1 MTSKSTN
8 KSLCTGSVLLLLV
21 LFSFSAC
28 KDKKNGNAGSGESIT
43 LAMQLKE
50 GDKFN
55 LDVDTK
61 LNIDMAI
68 MGQEMT
74 TTMNIGGLS
83 EFDVLKNDGTSKQV
97 ALTYKNFKMEAGMKM
112 GDKESAI
119 PDNGLG
125 ERMQNKRVVLTM
137 NQQNE
142 ITAVAGTD
150 SLIDAMATDAQSRAQ
165 LEQMFSEQQLNSMFG
180 QSFQFYPDKPVK
192 PGDKW
197 NKDIKVNTGS
207 MDVKMKTEY
216 ELVEVK
222 GDIAVI
228 RSTGKIDSKGKMN
241 QNGIEMEVDMKGTA
255 SGTMNVGVKD
265 GYIRDGR
272 QTMDLTANAEAM
284 GQKIP
289 MKMKMEGIVKGNR

>member
-1 MTSKSTN
+1 MTSNSIN
-8 KSLCTGSVLLLLV
+8 KSLWAAGALLLLA

-28 KDKKNGNAGSGESIT
+28 KDKKSNAAGSGESIT

-50 GDKFN
+50 GDKFT

-61 LNIDMAI
+61 LNIDMAL
-68 MGQEMT
+68 MGREMT
-74 TTMNIGGLS
+74 TAMNIGGLS
-83 EFDVLKNDGTSKQV
+83 EFDVVKNDGTTKQV
-97 ALTYKNFKMEAGMKM
+97 ALTYKNFKMDGGVKM
-112 GDKESAI
+112 DGNESPI
-119 PDNGLG
+119 PDNGIG

-137 NQQNE
+137 DEKNE
-142 ITAVAGTD
+142 ITAVSGTD
-150 SLIDAMATDAQSRAQ
+150 SLIDAMAADEQSRIQ
-165 LEQMFSEQQLNSMFG
+165 LEQMFSEDQLNSMFG

-197 NKDIKVNTGS
+197 NKDIKVNTGA

-241 QNGIEMEVDMKGTA
+241 QNGIEMEVDMQGTA

-272 QTMDLTANAEAM
+272 QTMELTANAEAM

-289 MKMKMEGIVKGNR
+289 MKMKMENIVKGSR

>member
-8 KSLCTGSVLLLLV
+8 KSLWTGSVLLLLV

-28 KDKKNGNAGSGESIT
+28 KDKKSSAGSGEGIT

-50 GDKFN
+50 GDKFT

-61 LNIDMAI
+61 MNIDMAI
-68 MGQEMT
+68 MSQEMT
-74 TTMNIGGLS
+74 TTMNIGGVS
-83 EFDVLKNDGTSKQV
+83 EFDVIKNDGTTKEV
-97 ALTYKNFKMEAGMKM
+97 ALTYKNFKMDAGMKM
-112 GDKESAI
+112 GDQESPI
-119 PDNGLG
+119 PDNGIG

-137 NQQNE
+137 NEKNE
-142 ITAVAGTD
+142 ITAVSGTD
-150 SLIDAMATDAQSRAQ
+150 SLMDAMATDAQSRAQ

-228 RSTGKIDSKGKMN
+228 RSVGKIDSKGKMN

-289 MKMKMEGIVKGNR
+289 MKMKMENIVKGSR